1 MQCSG
6 GEAQGIIDSCT
17 ALEEV
22 LLALQALDLDS
33 AFSHWAK
40 TEYGALSAELASQR
54 AAASGRLLRDLLPQD
69 IVASQADE
77 DIGETA
83 PPLAIEQTTAG
94 LARLTITAVNDL
106 DEFDTEYKCGWNGE
120 GVCSRGCTVGGCW
133 MQESDF
139 VKVG

>member
-1 MQCSG
+1 GS
-6 GEAQGIIDSCT
+6 EAQDMLDSCT

-22 LLALQALDLDS
+22 LLALQVLDLDS

-40 TEYGALSAELASQR
+40 TEYGALSAELTSQR
-54 AAASGRLLRDLLPQD
+54 TAASSRLLRDRLPQD
-69 IVASQADE
+69 IAASQADE

-83 PPLAIEQTTAG
+83 PPLAIEQTTRG

-106 DEFDTEYKCGWNGE
+106 EDLDTQYPCGWDGE
-120 GVCSRGCTVGGCW
+120 GVCARGCTVGGCW
-133 MQESDF
+133 MQESDY